1 MNLHNGVFISKMKII
16 LILVAG
22 ALLTACQHKTQ
33 PAEIVDAALQ
43 PAEIQKQE
51 NSRLENCHSELESL
65 KTINSEKYTQSKKQF
80 DQLMQ
85 GTAQYAGIRSNVKSS
100 TQETVD
106 ALYRYRVNLLCTEI
120 SNTLLNSLVTSERT
134 PG

>member
-1 MNLHNGVFISKMKII
+1 MRL
-16 LILVAG
+16 LIYLFTAF
-22 ALLTACQHKTQ
+22 LLTGCQNKTQ
-33 PAEIVDAALQ
+33 PANIVDATIQ
-43 PAEIQKQE
+43 PAEIHKQE

-65 KTINSEKYTQSKKQF
+65 KAINSEKYTQTKKQF
-80 DQLMQ
+80 DQLML

-134 PG
+134 SG

>member
-1 MNLHNGVFISKMKII
+1 MKYFNMLFI
-16 LILVAG
+16 
-22 ALLTACQHKTQ
+22 LLLMGCQHKPKTVD
-33 PAEIVDAALQ
+33 IVDAKTHLIEKQ
-43 PAEIQKQE
+43 HQE
-51 NSRLENCHSELESL
+51 NSRLENCHGELESL
-65 KTINSEKYTQSKKQF
+65 KAINSEKYMQTKKQF

-120 SNTLLNSLVTSERT
+120 SNTLLNSLVIAERAQ
-134 PG
+134 G

>member
-1 MNLHNGVFISKMKII
+1 M
-16 LILVAG
+16 
-22 ALLTACQHKTQ
+22 LTGCRHKLQ
-33 PAEIVDAALQ
+33 PADIVDDITQ
-43 PAEIQKQE
+43 QAEIQKQE

-65 KTINSEKYTQSKKQF
+65 KTINSEKYMQSKKQF

-106 ALYRYRVNLLCTEI
+106 ALYRYRVNLLCKEI

-134 PG
+134 SG

>member
-1 MNLHNGVFISKMKII
+1 MRMLY
-16 LILVAG
+16 
-22 ALLTACQHKTQ
+22 LLLASVLLFGCQQKTQ
-33 PAEIVDAALQ
+33 PADIADATIKQ
-43 PAEIQKQE
+43 AEIQKQE

-65 KTINSEKYTQSKKQF
+65 KTINSEKYMQSKKQF

>member
-1 MNLHNGVFISKMKII
+1 MKISFI
-16 LILVAG
+16 I
-22 ALLTACQHKTQ
+22 ALLIILTGCQHKPQ
-33 PAEIVDAALQ
+33 PGDIVDATIQ
-43 PAEIQKQE
+43 QAEMQKQE
-51 NSRLENCHSELESL
+51 NSRLDNCHSELESL
-65 KTINSEKYTQSKKQF
+65 KTINSEKYMQSKKQF

-120 SNTLLNSLVTSERT
+120 SNTLLNSLVTTERT
-134 PG
+134 SG